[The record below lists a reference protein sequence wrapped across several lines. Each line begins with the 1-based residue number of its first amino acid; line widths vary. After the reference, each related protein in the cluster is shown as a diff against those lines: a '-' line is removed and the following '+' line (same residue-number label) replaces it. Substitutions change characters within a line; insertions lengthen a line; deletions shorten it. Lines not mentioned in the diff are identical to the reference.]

1 MLRVYSDF
9 NCPFCFVQHSRI
21 MQLGLESNVEWRF
34 IEHAPNLSS
43 SVHNHQAMQALDVEF
58 SLIQQRAPDVSINKP
73 EFCVNTRLAI
83 LSFISIQISHP
94 HIAYAYLSKLYEAY
108 WQQGKDISDTIVLR
122 GILSHFDINDLDFH
136 DHAEELQNLWQ
147 QHWRC
152 GDFNERI
159 PVISSSKNRL
169 LLGLQHVDNI
179 HNFCSN
185 SPEVKLDL
193 GAACSPQ
200 EKSHLAILSGTLTIS
215 EKIISPSFFDLHF
228 FTGLNDLIKNMA
240 NNRPDLIIVDFELDK
255 SKNFQTIELLKKI
268 PSSALKDV
276 PIIYYFNQTCKH
288 PDLAVPYTLGAI
300 DSFSWSDD
308 FSLIHAKLKR
318 RAIDSRK
325 LLQLSQ
331 HSTIDSLT
339 GTYNRREFNL
349 LFEKLWR
356 ISCRKKLPL
365 SIVMVDIDYFK
376 QYNDHYGHLS
386 GDDCLVKVASILKKN
401 AQRTSDIVSRFGGE
415 EFVILLFDIEAD
427 IAEEV
432 VQSMETDLETANI
445 THTNRELPHRVTVSF
460 GIISLFP
467 HPDISPTQALGLADQ
482 AMYRAKTQGR
492 NLIYSERSVPL
503 TYETQNIVDR

>member
-21 MQLGLESNVEWRF
+21 LQLGLENDIEWRF

-43 SVHNHQAMQALDVEF
+43 NVRDLQALQRLNEEF
-58 SLIQQRAPDVSINKP
+58 SLVLQRAPGISISKP

-94 HIAYAYLSKLYEAY
+94 HFAYAYLSKLYEAY

-122 GILSHFDINDLDFH
+122 GILSHFDINDLVFH
-136 DHAEELQNLWQ
+136 DHAEELQNRWQ
-147 QHWRC
+147 QQWRSS
-152 GDFNERI
+152 GFNERI
-159 PVISSSKNRL
+159 PAISSSENRL

-179 HNFCSN
+179 HKFCSN
-185 SPEVKLDL
+185 SPKVNLNL
-193 GAACSPQ
+193 GAACSLQ
-200 EKSHLAILSGTLTIS
+200 EKSHLAILNGTQTIS
-215 EKIISPSFFDLHF
+215 EKIINPSFFELHF

-240 NNRPDLIIVDFELDK
+240 NNRPDLIILDFELDK

-276 PIIYYFNQTCKH
+276 PVIYYFNQSCEH

-300 DSFSWSDD
+300 DSFSWNDD
-308 FSLIHAKLKR
+308 FSFIHAKLKR

-331 HSTIDSLT
+331 HSSIDSLT
-339 GTYNRREFNL
+339 GAYNRREFNL
-349 LFEKLWR
+349 LFDKLWR

-386 GDDCLVKVASILKKN
+386 GDDCLIKVASLLKNN

-415 EFVILLFDIEAD
+415 EFVIVLFDIEAS

-432 VQSMETDLETANI
+432 VQSMEAALETANI
-445 THTNRELPHRVTVSF
+445 SHINRELPHRVTASF
-460 GIISLFP
+460 GIFSLFP
-467 HPDISPTQALGLADQ
+467 HPDISPNQALDLADQ
-482 AMYRAKTQGR
+482 AMYRAKQQGR
-492 NLIYSERSVPL
+492 NLIYGERSDPL
-503 TYETQNIVDR
+503 NYRNAD

>member
-21 MQLGLESNVEWRF
+21 MQLGLENDVEWRF

-43 SVHNHQAMQALDVEF
+43 SIHNRQAIQTLDIEF
-58 SLIQQRAPDVSINKP
+58 SLILQRAPDISINKP

-94 HIAYAYLSKLYEAY
+94 KIAYAYLSKLYEAY
-108 WQQGKDISDTIVLR
+108 WQQGRDISDTIVLR
-122 GILSHFDINDLDFH
+122 GILSQFDINDLDFH
-136 DHAEELQNLWQ
+136 DHAEELQNRWQ
-147 QHWRC
+147 QQWRC
-152 GDFNERI
+152 GGFDERI
-159 PVISSSKNRL
+159 PAISSSENRL

-185 SPEVKLDL
+185 SPEVTLDL
-193 GAACSPQ
+193 GAACSLQ
-200 EKSHLAILSGTLTIS
+200 EKSHLAILSGKKTIS
-215 EKIISPSFFDLHF
+215 EDIISPSFFDLHF

-240 NNRPDLIIVDFELDK
+240 NSRPDLIIVDFELDK

-276 PIIYYFNQTCKH
+276 PVIYYFNQHCSH
-288 PDLAVPYTLGAI
+288 LDLAVPYTLGAI
-300 DSFSWSDD
+300 DSFSWNDD

-318 RAIDSRK
+318 RAMDSRK

-386 GDDCLVKVASILKKN
+386 GDDCLIKVANLLKNN

-415 EFVILLFDIEAD
+415 EFVIVLFDIEACV
-427 IAEEV
+427 AEEV
-432 VQSMETDLETANI
+432 VQNMEADLETANI
-445 THTNRELPHRVTVSF
+445 IHSNRDLPHRVTASF
-460 GIISLFP
+460 GVFSLFP
-467 HPDISPTQALGLADQ
+467 HADISPNQALELADQ

-492 NLIYSERSVPL
+492 NLIYGERSAPIIYKN
-503 TYETQNIVDR
+503 TD

>member
-1 MLRVYSDF
+1 
-9 NCPFCFVQHSRI
+9 

-136 DHAEELQNLWQ
+136 DHAEELQNRWQ

-159 PVISSSKNRL
+159 PVISSSENRL

-193 GAACSPQ
+193 GAACAPQ

-349 LFEKLWR
+349 IFEKLWR

-415 EFVILLFDIEAD
+415 EFVIILFDIEAD

-492 NLIYSERSVPL
+492 NLIYSERSIPL
-503 TYETQNIVDR
+503 TYETLNTLDR